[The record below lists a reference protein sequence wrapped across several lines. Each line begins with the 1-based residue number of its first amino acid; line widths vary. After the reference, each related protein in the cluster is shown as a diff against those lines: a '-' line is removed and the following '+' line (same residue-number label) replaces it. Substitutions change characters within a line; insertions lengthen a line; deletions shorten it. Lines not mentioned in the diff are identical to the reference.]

1 MNYRQPFS
9 GEYPITQNFG
19 ETITDPKGH
28 TGIDYG
34 CPLNTPILASAD
46 GQVFFAGLDKS
57 GYGNLVILKHDDG
70 NVTLYAHLSSIHVSV
85 LEKVRQGSLIGHS
98 GNTGNSTG
106 AHLHFEIRG
115 ADGKPFDP
123 MTVLKCVYDMD
134 KTDIPEPAELKG
146 ADAFS
151 EGDLLTVQNRLGV
164 KAFFDPAFSYERVT
178 SYPQGTPFYFT
189 GDTTVNKNNG
199 LTYMRVIPAQF
210 SVWVAVNDGE
220 TQLLDK

>member
-34 CPLNTPILASAD
+34 CPLNTPILASAE
-46 GQVFFAGLDKS
+46 GQVFFAGWDKS

-106 AHLHFEIRG
+106 PHLHFEIREV
-115 ADGKPFDP
+115 DGKPFDP

>member
-1 MNYRQPFS
+1 MSYRQPFS
-9 GEYPITQNFG
+9 GEYPITQSFG

-46 GQVFFAGLDKS
+46 GQVFFAGWDNS

-123 MTVLKCVYDMD
+123 MTVLQCVDDMD
-134 KTDIPEPAELKG
+134 KTDIDKPAKLKE
-146 ADAFS
+146 ADEFS
-151 EGDLLTVQNRLGV
+151 EGDLLKVVCRDGV
-164 KAFFDPAFSYERVT
+164 KAFFNSNFYGYTV
-178 SYPQGTPFYFT
+178 YPKGTGFYYT
-189 GDTTVNKNNG
+189 GESVVRKSNG
-199 LTYMRVIPAQF
+199 LTYMRVVPATQT
-210 SVWVAVNDGE
+210 VWVAVHDE
-220 TQLLDK
+220 DVQILDK